1 MTKYF
6 IDAQGNYIGGF
17 CGAEPPE
24 GSIEVSGPPN
34 HGWQKYDI
42 QNGVWLPLTPEQIS
56 QLQGV

>member
-24 GSIEVSGPPN
+24 GAIEVPQPPE
-34 HGWQKYDI
+34 HGWQKYS
-42 QNGVWLPLTPEQIS
+42 NGAWLPLTDEQKQI
-56 QLQGV
+56 LKGD